1 MENNETTLKANS
13 ISKLDVIIMA
23 ICAAGPVMCLSGSLG
38 DIMSGS
44 GTAAALAFILA
55 TVVLILVGSSFGQL
69 SARYN
74 SAGGTYAYVRSV
86 FGERTGF
93 VAAWLNMGVTICTGV
108 IGAVFSTYLHELV
121 PAIPMWVGI
130 LILLIPI
137 FFIGWRGVEMSTKVL
152 IVVWVVQM
160 ALILYPAFHIWSMN
174 PDDISNILG
183 NSSQAFTPGNGMS
196 GLMLAVLVCVWC
208 YVGFEGPAYMGEEL
222 KGGNKAVKF
231 AIPVSAIGIGVVYAI
246 SCWAWT
252 GSMDMSNPQVA
263 EIVNSGSGTLM
274 VDYCNLVGY
283 TLGGKL
289 VSIAALVSCI
299 GCFIAFAT
307 TSPRGLFDM
316 GRNGYLP
323 ASTAKVNKYQTPSV
337 SLVVYCIAWLAAA
350 LYGAYGNMSHL
361 FTFMAIFASAT
372 YIMICAANIKDRW
385 NEKGFKSFLQDKLL
399 PLIAIAILVYM
410 IVSSDA
416 SSLLATGIWLV
427 GCIVAAFIWYAARK
441 SKKSV

>member
-1 MENNETTLKANS
+1 MEHNETTLKANS
-13 ISKLDVIIMA
+13 VSKLDVIIMA
-23 ICAAGPVMCLSGSLG
+23 ICAAGPVMCMSSSLG
-38 DIMSGS
+38 DIMAGS

-93 VAAWLNMGVTICTGV
+93 VAAWLNIGVTICTGV

-121 PAIPMWVGI
+121 PAIPYWAGI

-152 IVVWVVQM
+152 IIVWIVQM
-160 ALILYPAFHIWSMN
+160 ALIIYPAIHIWSMN
-174 PDDISNILG
+174 PYGISNVLS
-183 NSSQAFTPGNGMS
+183 NSAQGFTPTNGVS
-196 GLMLAVLVCVWC
+196 GLMLGVLVCVWC

-231 AIPVSAIGIGVVYAI
+231 AIPFSAIGIGLVYAI
-246 SCWAWT
+246 SCWVWT
-252 GSMDMSNPQVA
+252 ASMDLSDPAVA
-263 EIVNSGSGTLM
+263 ALVNSGSGTLM

-283 TLGGKL
+283 AMGGKL
-289 VSIAALVSCI
+289 ISIAALVSCI

-307 TSPRGLFDM
+307 TSPRGLYDM

-323 ASTAKVNKYQTPSV
+323 AATANVNKYQTPSI
-337 SLVVYCIAWLAAA
+337 SLVIYCAAWLLAA

-361 FTFMAIFASAT
+361 FTFMAIFASAA

-385 NEKGFKSFLQDKLL
+385 HETGLKSVLQDKVL

-416 SSLLATGIWLV
+416 STLLATGIWLA
-427 GCIVAAFIWYAARK
+427 GCIIAAFIWYGTRK
-441 SKKSV
+441 QKK